1 MSDSSHQ
8 ETTPVT
14 ALSSGRRLSGGIC
27 FLIEIKGRIRQI
39 DPK

>member
-14 ALSSGRRLSGGIC
+14 ALSSGSGGIC
-27 FLIEIKGRIRQI
+27 FLIEIKGKIRQI